1 MSWEHPVSTL
11 DAPIVLI
18 EWQGTDIV
26 AIFWL

>member
-18 EWQGTDIV
+18 EWQEADIV
-26 AIFWL
+26 ANPL